1 MGPWN
6 HRNSEPALGKD
17 PPPPEGACA
26 EAQSAVVL
34 PSVRKGLCNQRMRWV
49 QDIVIAKLLGAAVVL
64 PEAVI
69 TRQACHFRSTCYT
82 AYEHT
87 VPFEEVFDVA
97 STTRLLMAQD
107 ICVLSLSAAAERFRR
122 LSRRKLV
129 SQFAFPLSTTELL
142 SKSPIIKN
150 AIAGRMWAVADN
162 TTCCTVVVPSSPPAI
177 GLLQSVNRA
186 FLPALPIQFAAR
198 KVLHQ
203 FSTQA
208 REERGVPIVIHWRA
222 EEDMVKSQHALD
234 PEAFVSGA
242 VTSLAQA
249 YGSATYGTDVGPI
262 SLLVLGG
269 ASSSQLQNIWATL
282 RRQGQRQGLKLHSL
296 RLHSKES
303 LQPRTDW
310 SASFG
315 GHDDVVGLVDLE
327 IARQA
332 NVFIGSPFSS
342 FSVVAAAIR
351 RMRNTTTIMVPA
363 DVTDRLAAIFALQFP
378 YTQEQEDT
386 EDPCTELS
394 KLHLFRSR
402 WRCPKSGLARPQR
415 RPKSGLAR
423 PQRLPESGLAR
434 PQRPQCEA
442 LAGSALH
449 VEPPVDAPSRLGFT
463 CTHAIVTAVY
473 GGYDSLPVYSEIFRS
488 SLASMELR
496 RGFRTCWFAFTDQEF
511 IDSVVLNDTISRA
524 ESAAKAEQS
533 EQRPWF
539 QVPPWQIVVLPT
551 PTGWGEWDS
560 NVIRSRLP
568 KMLAHCVLRHAI
580 KMLYVDAKVKL
591 SRPENLWAM
600 MELEGSLNI
609 SVNHN
614 MTAPAAWVSP
624 MHPVRRTV
632 RDELICLY
640 MSGKVTQSAFAQL
653 RAYEAEGFPSTV
665 AASMGGPGLSEGE
678 WHTRDLRSPEAAAI
692 GEAWFAEYW
701 RWRRHSLRDQMSL
714 DYVIWHLGLLP
725 SQTIG
730 TDRQGFAHVDARWL
744 VRLVSSPPDKNKCNW
759 KCYLLKNPDILS
771 DILDAISK
779 RGGNWLEK
787 AKRHFKQHGQKE
799 GRDCTC
805 LGLRVPPDVALF
817 GRVSHVKSRNNTA
830 TEDAFKEQL
839 FSLNQFDSDD
849 RWALLN
855 ANDHQWCHYPAFGL
869 RNLETLVNLSRLLSH
884 DP

>member
-107 ICVLSLSAAAERFRR
+107 ICVLSLSAAAERFHRR
-122 LSRRKLV
+122 SRRNLV
-129 SQFAFPLSTTELL
+129 SQKWVNFPLATAELL

-198 KVLHQ
+198 KVLQQ
-203 FSTQA
+203 FFTQA

-351 RMRNTTTIMVPA
+351 RMRNLTTIMIPA

-402 WRCPKSGLARPQR
+402 WRCPKSRLARPQR
-415 RPKSGLAR
+415 R
-423 PQRLPESGLAR
+423 PESGLAR

-463 CTHAIVTAVY
+463 CTHAIVTALY

-488 SLASMELR
+488 RLAFMELR

-511 IDSVVLNDTISRA
+511 IDNLVLNDTISRA

-568 KMLAHCVLRHAI
+568 KMLAHCVLRFAI
-580 KMLYVDAKVKL
+580 KMLYVDAKIVL
-591 SRPENLWAM
+591 SRPESLWAM
-600 MELEGSLNI
+600 MELRGSLNI

-640 MSGKVTQSAFAQL
+640 MSGIVTQSAFAQL

-678 WHTRDLRSPEAAAI
+678 WHARDLRLPEAAAI

-701 RWRRHSLRDQMSL
+701 RWRRHNLLDQISL

-730 TDRQGFAHVDARWL
+730 RDRHGFAHVDAMWL
-744 VRLVSSPPDKNKCNW
+744 VGSQQGKNKCNW
-759 KCYLLKNPDILS
+759 KCYLLKYPDVLIDTLKAKS
-771 DILDAISK
+771 IW
-779 RGGNWLEK
+779 GGNWLER
-787 AKRHFKQHGQKE
+787 AKHHFKQHGQKE

-805 LGLRVPPDVALF
+805 SGAPLSARFEVAGVPLF
-817 GRVSHVKSRNNTA
+817 HRVSHAKSRNNTA
-830 TEDAFKEQL
+830 TENAFKEQL
-839 FSLNQFDSDD
+839 FSLNQFHSDD
-849 RWALLN
+849 RRSLLN
-855 ANDHQWCHYPAFGL
+855 LDGHLWCHYPAFGL